1 MKEKNDQQIL
11 SALKEKWKACFQEEK
26 EKWDKNPGWPAKLV
40 QTTFMLNGIKYTIEP
55 PDLGLSYD
63 PWDQG
68 FMEHIQGDIRKDL
81 ESIGATDINNF
92 GFLD

>member
-1 MKEKNDQQIL
+1 MKSNEQIL
-11 SALKEKWKACFQEEK
+11 SELKEKWKECFREAK
-26 EKWDKNPGWPAKLV
+26 EKWDQDPGWPAKLV
-40 QTTFMLNGIKYTIEP
+40 STTFVLNGVKYTIEP

-68 FMEHIQGDIRKDL
+68 FMESIQGDIRKDL
-81 ESIGATDINNF
+81 EECGATDVYNT

>member
-1 MKEKNDQQIL
+1 MKSNEQIIFE
-11 SALKEKWKACFQEEK
+11 LKEKWKECFREAK
-26 EKWDKNPGWPAKLV
+26 EKWDQDPRWPAKLV
-40 QTTFMLNGIKYTIEP
+40 STTFVLNGVEYTIEP

-68 FMEHIQGDIRKDL
+68 FMESIQGDIRKDL
-81 ESIGATDINNF
+81 EECGATDVYNT

>member
-1 MKEKNDQQIL
+1 MKSNEQIIFE
-11 SALKEKWKACFQEEK
+11 LKEKWKECFREAK
-26 EKWDKNPGWPAKLV
+26 EKWNQDPGWPAKLV
-40 QTTFMLNGIKYTIEP
+40 STTFVLNGVKYTIEP

-68 FMEHIQGDIRKDL
+68 FMESIQGDIRKDL
-81 ESIGATDINNF
+81 EECGATDVYNT